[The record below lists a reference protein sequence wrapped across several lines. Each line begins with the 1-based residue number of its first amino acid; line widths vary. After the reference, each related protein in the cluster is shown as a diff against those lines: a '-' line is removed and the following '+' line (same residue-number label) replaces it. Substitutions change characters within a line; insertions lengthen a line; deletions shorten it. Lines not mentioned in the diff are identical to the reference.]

1 VVLMQFGKR
10 AELIKEY
17 GDAAVQAVMERA
29 GQLIAANIRSN
40 DLAFR
45 YDTSSIAILLGE
57 TGEKEAMLAIEKL
70 RKIIGEVRFAAK
82 DGGAQRAAAQFSAGV
97 AEAVIRA
104 EYDPIDVVTEII
116 NRVEY
121 ALSQA
126 VAQGPAK
133 VVALEPAALAAG
145 AVA

>member
-1 VVLMQFGKR
+1 
-10 AELIKEY
+10 
-17 GDAAVQAVMERA
+17 
-29 GQLIAANIRSN
+29 
-40 DLAFR
+40 LAFR

-57 TGEKEAMLAIEKL
+57 TGEKEAMLATEKL
-70 RKIIGEVRFAAK
+70 RKIIAEVRFAAK
-82 DGGAQRAAAQFSAGV
+82 DGGPQRAAAQFSAGV

-126 VAQGPAK
+126 VVQGPGK